1 MITVLATALAV
12 LALVLAAIGLFGLT
26 ACSVSRRTGE
36 LGIPMAH
43 GAAPADA
50 QGLVLTETTQLVAIG
65 IGCGLAA
72 ALLLTQAS
80 LRTCSMVSDPQT
92 N

>member
-1 MITVLATALAV
+1 M
-12 LALVLAAIGLFGLT
+12 
-26 ACSVSRRTGE
+26 
-36 LGIPMAH
+36 GIPMAH

-50 QGLVLTETTQLVAIG
+50 QGLVLTETTQLVQLVPIG